1 MFMSQEYYTIENK
14 NNLGERHISTNAFQ
28 LTAVNVIN
36 DIEGVDFE
44 GGTKNMIPGIKDS
57 LTVKI
62 NDHNQVIIQAN
73 VVVNYGVNVGK
84 TVNKI
89 QNNIINAIDE
99 MMGFRNVKVNV
110 NVNDIKF

>member
-1 MFMSQEYYTIENK
+1 
-14 NNLGERHISTNAFQ
+14 
-28 LTAVNVIN
+28 
-36 DIEGVDFE
+36 
-44 GGTKNMIPGIKDS
+44 MIPGIKDS

-110 NVNDIKF
+110 NVNDIKILRIAKRQFFFYSMRLFNL